1 MCPDF
6 MCSGGCDA
14 SCPYVGQ
21 GSLAGSC
28 WGHNDLGVSCVLQN
42 QAYPVMCPDG
52 VCSTNYLFCGGA
64 STPTSAP
71 TPISAPVST
80 PTFAPTFFDVQ
91 KWQSANC
98 GCSTQNAISLVTGSN
113 AVGDC
118 QKCTPPPSV
127 AADTGTCGFL
137 ASKNDCYPDNLG
149 YCIAGGQKCCSV
161 NVGALAGIII
171 GVLAA
176 VIIPIVLC
184 AMFLSC
190 CKCCPCNKHNIKN
203 SEAPR
208 AGLVTGGVPTV
219 SVVQHQ
225 LTSPVAS
232 KLTGVLSPLSQAEVI
247 KGQNEAL
254 VGPTCTTRR
263 HLGVL
268 TVVSYMRTGL
278 MRKGYR
284 SKSSKEPERV
294 RTIRI

>member
-1 MCPDF
+1 MILVCR
-6 MCSGGCDA
+6 A
-14 SCPYVGQ
+14 SYRTKPTQ
-21 GSLAGSC
+21 SC
-28 WGHNDLGVSCVLQN
+28 ALM
-42 QAYPVMCPDG
+42 A
-52 VCSTNYLFCGGA
+52 
-64 STPTSAP
+64 SAP
-71 TPISAPVST
+71 QIIYFVVVPRRLLQPQRQFLRQFLRRPLRRLSLTCRSGNR
-80 PTFAPTFFDVQ
+80 PTVA
-91 KWQSANC
+91 
-98 GCSTQNAISLVTGSN
+98 
-113 AVGDC
+113 AVR
-118 QKCTPPPSV
+118 KMPSV